1 MLEGAGG
8 ASSTGGDVLQHCFH
22 ARAMW
27 FLTDG
32 GRCTIHCCFPVLSQT
47 GVGMLQK
54 LPSFN
59 KSSVPLKSR
68 DAGARG
74 REGLY
79 HGCTA
84 GWAHPSTSSH
94 QGRAERAGRRAVVD
108 RGQGIEP
115 PESSGHRL
123 RLQKLTSDLPI
134 IRQVIVAHLLF
145 LVSTIVLL
153 AHCPPMVTHL
163 NENICISHVS
173 ISKDFSFPIW

>member
-32 GRCTIHCCFPVLSQT
+32 GRCTIHCCFPVPSQT

-108 RGQGIEP
+108 RGQGIES
-115 PESSGHRL
+115 PESSGHWL
-123 RLQKLTSDLPI
+123 RIQKLTSDLPI

-163 NENICISHVS
+163 NENICISRVS